1 MEAASRG
8 TGNKPQDGTR
18 TKRAAIKLLVVL
30 CRRLTFRLAPAEVDV
45 SDGRRGE
52 VEQLADAGLVGDFVE
67 EVVDRG
73 VGLVAREVLLDDAV
87 DAALEQDVVVARNHA
102 DLQRAQRG
110 RELTDMYEGRMK
122 SLHAIILT
130 CMRA

>member
-1 MEAASRG
+1 MA
-8 TGNKPQDGTR
+8 
-18 TKRAAIKLLVVL
+18 
-30 CRRLTFRLAPAEVDV
+30 FRLAPAEIDV
-45 SDGRRGE
+45 SDGSRGE
-52 VEQLADAGLVGDFVE
+52 VEQLADAGLVGDLVE
-67 EVVDRG
+67 EVIDRG